1 MNSCDYYTHRSKK
14 FETNEYFQH
23 QDSNEYSDNVD
34 WKPSTI
40 LPVNGFVKTEML
52 NGGYFERDLIKK
64 EHNFIS
70 DMVARCSPESK
81 LSF

>member
-1 MNSCDYYTHRSKK
+1 MNSCDYYLHRSKK
-14 FETNEYFQH
+14 CENSEHYQH
-23 QDSNEYSDNVD
+23 QDGNDYSENVD
-34 WKPSTI
+34 WKPNTAMP
-40 LPVNGFVKTEML
+40 PVNGFVKTEIL

-81 LSF
+81 